1 MRKRIASASRAA
13 AAYASTCAFG
23 MVATCSWREPWLKTL
38 KASTPARTMIA
49 AISARK
55 MLRMILSARRIYFFF
70 ARSMPSTISF
80 CASAA
85 SPHFNTFTHLP
96 FSRSL

>member
-1 MRKRIASASRAA
+1 MTRPVDLIFRFRACRSHLTKVKRLGFHQEALPPQGERGLI
-13 AAYASTCAFG
+13 F
-23 MVATCSWREPWLKTL
+23 
-38 KASTPARTMIA
+38 PALA
-49 AISARK
+49 LAID
-55 MLRMILSARRIYFFF
+55 YFFF
-70 ARSMPSTISF
+70 ARSMPSTISL